1 MVLYSFLLCY
11 YLGRTNFYGVKLMHH
26 RNMTWLITMSFSRRL
41 TQIRKSKQLTQQRMA
56 DTIGIHVSQI
66 KRYESGD
73 TQPSLEVIRKI
84 ALALNISADMLLFD
98 KDERGASD
106 DFKMQFE
113 ALSQF
118 NEDEKRIAREL
129 LDSLIL
135 KHTAN
140 RLATGTSG

>member
-1 MVLYSFLLCY
+1 MAGIRAIINESDPLIVLDCL
-11 YLGRTNFYGVKLMHH
+11 
-26 RNMTWLITMSFSRRL
+26 
-41 TQIRKSKQLTQQRMA
+41 
-56 DTIGIHVSQI
+56 
-66 KRYESGD
+66 
-73 TQPSLEVIRKI
+73 RKI

-98 KDERGASD
+98 EDERGASD

-118 NEDEKRIAREL
+118 SEDEKRIAKEL

-140 RLATGTSG
+140 RLATGTGR

>member
-1 MVLYSFLLCY
+1 
-11 YLGRTNFYGVKLMHH
+11 
-26 RNMTWLITMSFSRRL
+26 MSFSRRL
-41 TQIRKSKQLTQQRMA
+41 SQIRKGKKLTQQQMA
-56 DTIGIHVSQI
+56 DTINIHVSQI

-73 TQPSLEVIRKI
+73 TQPSLEVLRKI
-84 ALALNISADMLLFD
+84 ALALNISADTLLFD
-98 KDERGASD
+98 KDDRGASN

-118 NEDEKRIAREL
+118 SENEKLVAREI

-140 RLATGTSG
+140 RLATGTGS

>member
-1 MVLYSFLLCY
+1 MQQ
-11 YLGRTNFYGVKLMHH
+11 TNLNWV
-26 RNMTWLITMSFSRRL
+26 ITMSFSKRL
-41 TQIRKSKQLTQQRMA
+41 AKIRKTKNMTQQKMA
-56 DTIGIHVSQI
+56 DVIGIHVSQI

-73 TQPSLEVIRKI
+73 TQPSLEVLRKI

-98 KDERGASD
+98 EDEREPTD

-113 ALSQF
+113 AVGQF
-118 NEDEKRIAREL
+118 NDEEKQATKML

-140 RLATGTSG
+140 RLAG

>member
-1 MVLYSFLLCY
+1 MNY
-11 YLGRTNFYGVKLMHH
+11 TNL
-26 RNMTWLITMSFSRRL
+26 TWLMTMSFSKRL
-41 TQIRKSKQLTQQRMA
+41 TKIRKSKKKLTQQQMA

-98 KDERGASD
+98 EGERGASN

-118 NEDEKRIAREL
+118 SEEEKRVAREL

-140 RLATGTSG
+140 RLATGTGS

>member
-1 MVLYSFLLCY
+1 MPHSNL
-11 YLGRTNFYGVKLMHH
+11 
-26 RNMTWLITMSFSRRL
+26 TWLITMSFSRRL
-41 TQIRKSKQLTQQRMA
+41 ARIRKGKGLTQQQMA

-73 TQPSLEVIRKI
+73 TQPSLEVLRKT
-84 ALALNISADMLLFD
+84 ALALNVSADVLLFEA
-98 KDERGASD
+98 DERGAHE

-113 ALSQF
+113 ALSHF
-118 NEDEKRIAREL
+118 SEEEKRVASEL

-140 RLATGTSG
+140 RLATRTGN

>member
-1 MVLYSFLLCY
+1 MDHTHL
-11 YLGRTNFYGVKLMHH
+11 
-26 RNMTWLITMSFSRRL
+26 TWLMTMSFSRRL
-41 TQIRKSKQLTQQRMA
+41 TQIRKSKKHTQQQMA

-98 KDERGASD
+98 EDERGASD

-118 NEDEKRIAREL
+118 SEDEKRIAKEL

-140 RLATGTSG
+140 RLATSTGS

>member
-1 MVLYSFLLCY
+1 MNQSNL
-11 YLGRTNFYGVKLMHH
+11 
-26 RNMTWLITMSFSRRL
+26 TWILTMSFSRRL
-41 TQIRKSKQLTQQRMA
+41 ASIRKAKSMTQQQMA

-73 TQPSLEVIRKI
+73 TQPSLEVLRKI
-84 ALALNISADMLLFD
+84 ALALNISADLLLFD
-98 KDERGASD
+98 DGERGPGEELL
-106 DFKMQFE
+106 MQFE

-118 NEDEKRIAREL
+118 DEQEKRIAKEL

-140 RLATGTSG
+140 RLATGTGN

>member
-1 MVLYSFLLCY
+1 MPHSNL
-11 YLGRTNFYGVKLMHH
+11 
-26 RNMTWLITMSFSRRL
+26 TWVITMSFSRRL
-41 TQIRKSKQLTQQRMA
+41 AGIRKGKGLTQQQMA

-73 TQPSLEVIRKI
+73 TQPSLEVLRKI
-84 ALALNISADMLLFD
+84 ALALNISADVLLFEEG
-98 KDERGASD
+98 ERGAGE

-118 NEDEKRIAREL
+118 SEAEKQIARAL

-140 RLATGTSG
+140 RLAAGSGH